1 MKKKIW
7 IYFFCLLS
15 ICLLG
20 CGQEKRMK
28 STDNLK
34 IIMKELF
41 HPISDEEYQEFKNNS
56 SIFSSSGWMGKRFK
70 GAMTEDA
77 YKTFLETGTYQMMML
92 SYENG
97 CNIEIEKI
105 EIKEKKDYDEF
116 QIKLHLSDKSGD
128 DENLEVNG
136 TAQFDENGKVR
147 YFNLNNI
154 DKLVGILKK
163 VK

>member
-41 HPISDEEYQEFKNNS
+41 HPISDEEYQEFENNS

-77 YKTFLETGTYQMMML
+77 YKTFLETG
-92 SYENG
+92 
-97 CNIEIEKI
+97 
-105 EIKEKKDYDEF
+105 
-116 QIKLHLSDKSGD
+116 
-128 DENLEVNG
+128 
-136 TAQFDENGKVR
+136 VR
-147 YFNLNNI
+147 I
-154 DKLVGILKK
+154 
-163 VK
+163 

>member
-1 MKKKIW
+1 MFDMKKGLSYEEKDLDI
-7 IYFFCLLS
+7 FLLFIEYMFIRVWS
-15 ICLLG
+15 R
-20 CGQEKRMK
+20 KRMK

-41 HPISDEEYQEFKNNS
+41 HPISDEEYQEFENNS

-105 EIKEKKDYDEF
+105 EIKEKRIMMSF
-116 QIKLHLSDKSGD
+116 
-128 DENLEVNG
+128 
-136 TAQFDENGKVR
+136 R
-147 YFNLNNI
+147 
-154 DKLVGILKK
+154 
-163 VK
+163 